1 MEILGDNYEWK
12 VGDIDKLLRGNFNLI
27 NWD

>member
-1 MEILGDNYEWK
+1 MKILGDNYEWK

-27 NWD
+27 N